1 MPYQHLDADAR
12 MIVQRAEQLAREEG
26 AEFVGTE
33 HFLMAI
39 VSNEKSTGA
48 RVLHS
53 YQIDLERVRQT
64 LAEMMQAQKED
75 TWVPGRLPGSPH
87 LHNVME
93 LAIDEATQMESTNIG
108 SEHLLLALLRE
119 KDSTAE
125 QILTRLGVE
134 LASCRKRVL
143 KLLSA

>member
-1 MPYQHLDADAR
+1 MPYQHLDDDAR
-12 MIVQRAEQLAREEG
+12 RIVQRAEQLARDEG
-26 AEFVGTE
+26 SEFVGTE

-39 VSNEKSTGA
+39 VGDGTCTGA
-48 RVLHS
+48 RVLHG
-53 YQIDLERVRQT
+53 YQIDAERVNRT
-64 LAEMMQAQKED
+64 LSDVMKAQKEG

-93 LAIDEATQMESTNIG
+93 LAIDEATQMESSKIG

-119 KDSTAE
+119 PESTARR
-125 QILTRLGVE
+125 ILTKLGIK
-134 LASCRKRVL
+134 LADCRERVL